1 VTTCSCNEG
10 ECMKSDIERTNIVIV
25 GRWNRFILNPDWVS
39 RTLFDSDK
47 IQVEF
52 SFDLLLPPR
61 YVYDSIRLTTLDDR
75 VIVTP
80 LSSSDECMKI
90 TEAIALKLIN
100 LLPHTPVSGLGY
112 NYGFTYDDHHIN
124 EIVCFNDVFDRVLES
139 SLYRAVVKRNYQFED
154 YTLNVE
160 HTQME
165 NGLNIDFNYHYSYAF
180 FKDGYNKL
188 LGKIIS
194 HKKQTENIIKNVYGE
209 ECNADQ

>member
-1 VTTCSCNEG
+1 
-10 ECMKSDIERTNIVIV
+10 MISDIERTNIVIV
-25 GRWNRFILNPDWVS
+25 GKWNRFILNPDWVS

-80 LSSSDECMKI
+80 LSNSDECMKI